1 MKAVAF
7 ILLILTPFLFSCSR
21 QPQSKEQVLRDTM
34 LPLAQ
39 EFVRRN
45 GLPYDGGFGT
55 NSIKKYSVDFN
66 VKWHGFISDMT
77 MTNGYFF
84 MFWGDRTNS
93 EVWFFNDG
101 TKTSYNLARA
111 SKAQIE
117 AVKALS
123 LRNKLNDKSALELA
137 KHFFKLQGHKEE
149 DFHPP
154 EFGPYT
160 WGEKGEPDYIQY
172 PFYMARWYRKDA
184 NVKDR
189 EKGIILPNI
198 TIKVSGITSN
208 LVDYQKNIM
217 AVGRDF

>member
-1 MKAVAF
+1 
-7 ILLILTPFLFSCSR
+7 
-21 QPQSKEQVLRDTM
+21 M

-45 GLPYDGGFGT
+45 GLPHDGGFGT

-77 MTNGYFF
+77 MTNGYVFL
-84 MFWGDRTNS
+84 FWGDRTNS

>member
-1 MKAVAF
+1 MKAVGFTA
-7 ILLILTPFLFSCSR
+7 LILTAFLFSCSR
-21 QPQSKEQVLRDTM
+21 QPESEEQVLKETM

-55 NSIKKYSVDFN
+55 NSIKKYSVDFYD
-66 VKWHGFISDMT
+66 KKPGFNSNMAL
-77 MTNGYFF
+77 TNGYYF
-84 MFWGDRTNS
+84 MFWGDGTNS
-93 EVWFFNDG
+93 EIMFFSAG
-101 TKTSYNLARA
+101 TKTTYNLARA

-154 EFGPYT
+154 EFGPNT
-160 WGEKGEPDYIQY
+160 WGEKGDPDYIQY
-172 PFYMARWYRKDA
+172 PFYMAQWYRKDA

-208 LVDYQKNIM
+208 LVDYQKIIM